1 MDPNWRPTLFD
12 VDSYPIL
19 RDIARWSESAP
30 SRQAAFVDS
39 NGARQNIDRDAG
51 GALISEPLAIRVP
64 RTRPGSPDLR
74 LHAACWRQWTERV
87 PSGQAPFVDTS
98 WHSQSI
104 DRETEGLSPQGHAL
118 SQFPQPGGWGH
129 PTYDNVQ
136 QVGVSGRLRTEQVG
150 YYPLWQYGNPG
161 LGGLPRP
168 ETIPSEGAEHQGHS
182 NHHNE
187 VSPHQLMPSALF
199 QQQQQQQMQHREQQ
213 PAPHDTESEFTSQV
227 ETNPRD
233 IPHVS
238 ERVSSEQVPFV
249 DTSWHSQSI
258 DRETEGL
265 SPQGHALSQFPQPGQ
280 WGHRTYDNVQQVGL
294 SGRLRTEQVGYY
306 PLWQYGNPGFEGLAR
321 PETIPSER
329 AEHQDHSNHHNEV
342 SPHQLMPYALFQ
354 QQQQQMQDREQ
365 QPAPHDTESEFT
377 SQVESYPPQR
387 EISGVT
393 ESVTSEEV
401 SFVDID
407 GPPENIDEETGVS
420 GQNTKFFRPWE

>member
-30 SRQAAFVDS
+30 SGQSAFFDS
-39 NGARQNIDRDAG
+39 NWARQNIDHDAG
-51 GALISEPLAIRVP
+51 GLSSQNHWLSVFPVQGQDQRTCDYIQLA
-64 RTRPGSPDLR
+64 
-74 LHAACWRQWTERV
+74 
-87 PSGQAPFVDTS
+87 
-98 WHSQSI
+98 
-104 DRETEGLSPQGHAL
+104 
-118 SQFPQPGGWGH
+118 
-129 PTYDNVQ
+129 
-136 QVGVSGRLRTEQVG
+136 GVSGQ
-150 YYPLWQYGNPG
+150 
-161 LGGLPRP
+161 
-168 ETIPSEGAEHQGHS
+168 
-182 NHHNE
+182 
-187 VSPHQLMPSALF
+187 F
-199 QQQQQQQMQHREQQ
+199 QHQQQQQMQERDQQ
-213 PAPHDTESEFTSQV
+213 PASHYTESSFTSQV